1 LVTVCDSF
9 FRRGN
14 SITNLKKFETPLV
27 NFSYFYPPETFPVAA
42 FIDIL
47 QMKKHAD
54 LLFVA
59 LMLAV
64 SFLYGYHDIL
74 FTRPGYHHIWR
85 QSDCLSITMNY
96 YQDNR
101 NFFRPAINWVGD
113 KGGRT
118 ISEFPLIYFTVAQ
131 IWKIFGFHEF
141 IFRLIDVLIVFTGLF
156 CLFRLAR
163 DFLSDTFWALFIPLF
178 LFSSPILG
186 YFTNNFLADAPALG
200 LVLIACYF
208 YRKAYTLQ
216 NNRWYYLSF
225 LIFLLAGLLKISS
238 LLVFI
243 ALFLIQCYCIVF
255 SRGEKTWYN
264 RVSRLWPYLGVLLLI
279 IAWYSYAGSYNKANL
294 NGIFLHGILPVWG
307 IDSAARLEIWSKL
320 FKVLLPEF
328 FTIPALLLV
337 MAIFISLFVFYRKI
351 NRFFLFLS
359 LLVFLGCIGFMLL
372 FFQVFNVHDYYLIN
386 LLIFIPLP
394 VIAFLDLLK
403 RHYPSL
409 FNSVFLKVTAAM
421 GLAILLYIGAVNTRM
436 RYYPRQDFV
445 QKSILVNKENISQW
459 IGWSD
464 YCGTYFNAFKTITP
478 YLRSL
483 GIKRN
488 DLVYST
494 PDGTIN
500 VTLYLMDQKGFSDFY
515 IGDIPEDKRIETVKS
530 LGVRYLIINDTTIC
544 RKPFLLPYLK
554 HKVGSYLNVEIFDL
568 NL

>member
-1 LVTVCDSF
+1 M
-9 FRRGN
+9 
-14 SITNLKKFETPLV
+14 V
-27 NFSYFYPPETFPVAA
+27 NFSYFYPPETFPVTA

-208 YRKAYTLQ
+208 YRKACTLQ

-403 RHYPSL
+403 RHYPAL